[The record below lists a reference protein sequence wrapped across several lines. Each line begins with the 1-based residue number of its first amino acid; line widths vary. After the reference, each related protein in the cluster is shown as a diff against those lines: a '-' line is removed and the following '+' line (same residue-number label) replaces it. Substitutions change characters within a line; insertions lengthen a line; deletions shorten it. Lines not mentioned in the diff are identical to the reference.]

1 MREFRREYLI
11 FIAIIIL
18 FAVFG
23 FGLFYALSTMIRQTK
38 DEALTPVA
46 ENNQNLQTRLA
57 QVLNPTPTVI
67 ADPITIIHEVRSLAR
82 LETIQYT
89 LEKVI
94 TAESGQGDLS
104 FLFGDKLLF
113 VAHGRVVA
121 GVDMA
126 KMRPEDMWVK
136 DQVLYVRLPQA
147 EVFISAL
154 DNEKSYVYNRD
165 TGLLTKGD
173 VNLESTAR
181 AVAEKEIRQAAVD
194 DGILQQAQQNAE
206 SYLSRLF
213 RGLGYPDVV
222 FVRDATPVPQVQPTL
237 PPVAP

>member
-1 MREFRREYLI
+1 MRELRREYWI
-11 FIAIIIL
+11 FIAVIVL
-18 FAVFG
+18 FAIFG
-23 FGLFYALSTMIRQTK
+23 FGLFYALSAMVRQTR
-38 DEALTPVA
+38 DEAMTPVA
-46 ENNQNLQTRLA
+46 ESNQNLQTRLA
-57 QVLNPTPTVI
+57 EVLNPTPTVI

-94 TAESGQGDLS
+94 TAETGQGDLS
-104 FLFGDKLLF
+104 FLFGDRLLF
-113 VAHGRVVA
+113 VGHGRVVA
-121 GVDMA
+121 GIDMA
-126 KMRPEDMWVK
+126 KLRPEDMWVEG
-136 DQVLYVRLPQA
+136 QVLYVRLPQA

-173 VNLESTAR
+173 VNLETAAR
-181 AVAEKEIRQAAVD
+181 AAAEREIRQSAVD
-194 DGILQQAQQNAE
+194 DGILNQAQQNAE

-222 FVRDATPVPQVQPTL
+222 FVRDATPVPQEQPTL
-237 PPVAP
+237 APIP